1 VIDACERCL
10 RRAALVAALAPR
22 IERVATRGGR
32 SQARQILAL
41 GDQALTAAMGLDSSP
56 LRDGAAADVAGAVEA
71 AGGWAICRHAPA
83 YPVPLADLGDE
94 RPAVL
99 FGLGRRELLTEA
111 AADAPPITIV
121 GARRASSY
129 GRATAY
135 ALALPLAG
143 AGLPAVSGMASG
155 VDVAAHRGALDAAGP
170 TIAVLGTGVDVPYPS
185 GERTTYERVVR
196 SGAVV
201 SEMPPGSRPY
211 RWTFPARNRIMAAL
225 GAMTVVVEAARRSGS
240 LITAEMAQDLARE
253 VGAVPGRVDGRLAA
267 GPNGLLA
274 DGAVLVRD
282 AQDILDAVLGP
293 GHATARD
300 ASEPAPALDP
310 ELDRVLAAVEGGA
323 ATPDEVAA
331 ATSLGAGTVAAAL
344 ARLEVLGRVACG
356 VGGRFAPAGP
366 R

>member
-1 VIDACERCL
+1 VIESCRLCL
-10 RRAALVAALAPR
+10 RRAALVAALSSR

-41 GDQALTAAMGLDSSP
+41 ADEGLVAAMGLDASP
-56 LRDGAAADVAGAVEA
+56 LDGDEAEEIADAVAQ
-71 AGGWAICRHAPA
+71 AGGWAVCRHAA
-83 YPVPLADLGDE
+83 GYPVALADLGAE

-99 FGLGRRELLTEA
+99 FGLGRRELLDEA
-111 AADAPPITIV
+111 GGCGPGITIV

-129 GRATAY
+129 GRTTAY
-135 ALALPLAG
+135 ALALPLAS
-143 AGLPAVSGMASG
+143 AGLPVISGMASG
-155 VDVAAHRGALDAAGP
+155 VDVAAHRGALDAGGP
-170 TIAVLGTGVDVPYPS
+170 TVAVLGTGIDVPYPA
-185 GERTTYERVVR
+185 GERSTYERIAGT
-196 SGAVV
+196 GAIL
-201 SEMPPGSRPY
+201 SEMPPGSRPW

-267 GPNGLLA
+267 GPNALLA

-282 AQDILDAVLGP
+282 AQDVLDAVLGP
-293 GHATARD
+293 GQ
-300 ASEPAPALDP
+300 APAAAAQSAPPLDP
-310 ELDRVLAAVEGGA
+310 ELDAVLEAVEGGA
-323 ATPDEVAA
+323 TTPDQVAA

-344 ARLEVLGRVACG
+344 ARLEVLGRVVCG
-356 VGGRFAPAGP
+356 VGGRFAPASP